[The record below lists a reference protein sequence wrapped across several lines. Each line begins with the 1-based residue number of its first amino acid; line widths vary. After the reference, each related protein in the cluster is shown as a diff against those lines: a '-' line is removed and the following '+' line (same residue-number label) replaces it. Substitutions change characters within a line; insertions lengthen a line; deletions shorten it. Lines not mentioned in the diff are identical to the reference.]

1 MTKNSTLSEALKKRL
16 KAYSMTAGA
25 VAAGATAVNAQ
36 VDYTDVNPD
45 ITSDTLYLDL
55 NNDGTDD
62 FVFLANSFSTSSGAI
77 NVYRGFIAALDN
89 NAVAAQSS
97 SSYFYPYA
105 IQNDEAINANKAFVS
120 GSYFQTLAWN
130 TFTGTGTTPIGY
142 YGNFVAGGTEAYVGL
157 RLDLNG
163 ATHYGWAR
171 IQIDLGTITLK
182 DYAYNSTAAT
192 EIITPSIAVI
202 NVVGSDV
209 ADNLDGTDV
218 NVSFDMAAVES
229 NIDEYRVF
237 IVKEANAGGFDII
250 NANGNTNF
258 TAAAPTGSNGD
269 VTLPSTAVDSDGD
282 AFTIDGTYVAFVLS
296 VTPVN
301 CGVNALSEGSPVFTL
316 NNPTGQNELNTLGYD
331 LYSNGQSIILNS
343 NVNIESMIVSSI
355 DGKVVKTLSNIQGN
369 QTIDLDVASGV
380 YIVNINTAKGSSSEK
395 VFLN

>member
-1 MTKNSTLSEALKKRL
+1 L
-16 KAYSMTAGA
+16 
-25 VAAGATAVNAQ
+25 
-36 VDYTDVNPD
+36 
-45 ITSDTLYLDL
+45 
-55 NNDGTDD
+55 
-62 FVFLANSFSTSSGAI
+62 
-77 NVYRGFIAALDN
+77 
-89 NAVAAQSS
+89 
-97 SSYFYPYA
+97 YPYA
-105 IQNDEAINANKAFVS
+105 LNQNEIINADKNFLGGSNAQTLGYGIFYS
-120 GSYFQTLAWN
+120 GSTSNIYL
-130 TFTGTGTTPIGY
+130 
-142 YGNFVAGGTEAYVGL
+142 GNFVAGGSEAYVGL

-171 IQIDLGTITLK
+171 IQVDLGMITLK

-192 EIITPSIAVI
+192 EIITPSKAVV

-269 VTLPSTAVDSDGD
+269 VTLPSTAFDADGD

-296 VTPVN
+296 VTPAN

-331 LYSNGQSIILNS
+331 LYSNGQSIVLNS
-343 NVNIESMIVSSI
+343 NVNIKSMIVTSI

-369 QTIDLDVASGV
+369 QTIDMDVASGV
-380 YIVNINTAKGSSSEK
+380 YIVNISTAKGSSSEK